1 MSNKQVQKYFDERM
15 ASLGVTDDIN
25 KIAIKK
31 VHDIM
36 DVEKIF
42 KPNNKGIE
50 ILLYNLDREK
60 IFYKPS
66 GSEKIVLNE
75 RGFNV
80 NEVSRWSK
88 EYSITRLLFP
98 IEKKDGSVQKYE
110 MPKGVAVLPFFP
122 PHLVQK
128 FDDGTTIET
137 LILTEGYFKAFKAC
151 MSGID
156 CVGLPSITCLKDK
169 ETGELHN
176 DVKRLIIKCKVQ
188 RIVWL
193 TDGDCR
199 NITTK
204 EISDGTDLYKRPHQF
219 FRSIAT
225 FYDLTSKLDNVLR
238 YFAHINSDN
247 LTGKPKGL
255 DDLLVAFPDKEKE
268 ITRELTAFDKKQD
281 NGNYIIKFDITFGI
295 GKVHRYF
302 MLHDVDNFFLHHA
315 ETRPELKNVD
325 FKFNGTL
332 YRYDETENKCIIR
345 IPSSAEHYFRVGDD
359 YFEYIEIPDKHN
371 NLTKTYHKRKK
382 ETIKDDNGKDIFKHV
397 PKYKAFCNVPDHINY
412 QRVINNCFN
421 TYHPFVYEPEEG
433 DATRTIEFI
442 KHIFG
447 EDEIVLD
454 ENFSVKR
461 YEIALDYLTILY
473 KHPQQILP
481 ILCLV
486 SRERQTGKT
495 TFLKWLK
502 LIFAENCAIVGN
514 QDFENNFNTHWASKL
529 IIGCDET
536 KIERHVVMERI
547 KGMSTASTIMKEG
560 KGVDQISMDFFG
572 KFILLSNNEDNF
584 ATIDREEIRFWV
596 IKVPVIK
603 TKDVDLIDD
612 LFNEI
617 PSFLNL
623 LSQRKIITQKR
634 ERHWFDTRLLKTDA
648 LDKIVA
654 NSAPTM
660 EKNITYN
667 MAALFE
673 KTSYD
678 MITITLDDV
687 VKYIAKFNND
697 EKKNY
702 VKQTLHTMG
711 YKTNPP
717 KRNLFTPVIE
727 EVRAEN
733 RIEYKILDKKCVGR
747 YYEFNR
753 TDFITLEDDIE
764 NKDNLF

>member
-1 MSNKQVQKYFDERM
+1 
-15 ASLGVTDDIN
+15 
-25 KIAIKK
+25 
-31 VHDIM
+31 
-36 DVEKIF
+36 
-42 KPNNKGIE
+42 
-50 ILLYNLDREK
+50 
-60 IFYKPS
+60 
-66 GSEKIVLNE
+66 
-75 RGFNV
+75 
-80 NEVSRWSK
+80 
-88 EYSITRLLFP
+88 
-98 IEKKDGSVQKYE
+98 
-110 MPKGVAVLPFFP
+110 
-122 PHLVQK
+122 
-128 FDDGTTIET
+128 
-137 LILTEGYFKAFKAC
+137 
-151 MSGID
+151 
-156 CVGLPSITCLKDK
+156 
-169 ETGELHN
+169 
-176 DVKRLIIKCKVQ
+176 
-188 RIVWL
+188 
-193 TDGDCR
+193 
-199 NITTK
+199 
-204 EISDGTDLYKRPHQF
+204 
-219 FRSIAT
+219 
-225 FYDLTSKLDNVLR
+225 
-238 YFAHINSDN
+238 
-247 LTGKPKGL
+247 
-255 DDLLVAFPDKEKE
+255 
-268 ITRELTAFDKKQD
+268 
-281 NGNYIIKFDITFGI
+281 
-295 GKVHRYF
+295 

-412 QRVINNCFN
+412 QLVINNCFN

-433 DATRTIEFI
+433 DASRTIEFI

-502 LIFAENCAIVGN
+502 LIFVENCAIVGN

-634 ERHWFDTRLLKTDA
+634 ERHWFDTRLLKTEA

-660 EKNITYN
+660 EKNIRHN
-667 MAALFE
+667 IISVFE
-673 KTSYD
+673 KIDNDTLCIS
-678 MITITLDDV
+678 LDDV
-687 VKYIAKFNND
+687 VKYLAKCNE

-702 VKQTLHTMG
+702 VKDILHGMG
-711 YKTNPP
+711 YRTKDP
-717 KRNLFTPVIE
+717 KRKIFTPIIE
-727 EVRAEN
+727 ELRVEN
-733 RIEYKILDKKCVGR
+733 KWDYKIITKEVKGR
-747 YYEFNR
+747 YYEFKR
-753 TDFITLEDDIE
+753 EDFINEEMEDDIE
-764 NKDNLF
+764 NKDTLF